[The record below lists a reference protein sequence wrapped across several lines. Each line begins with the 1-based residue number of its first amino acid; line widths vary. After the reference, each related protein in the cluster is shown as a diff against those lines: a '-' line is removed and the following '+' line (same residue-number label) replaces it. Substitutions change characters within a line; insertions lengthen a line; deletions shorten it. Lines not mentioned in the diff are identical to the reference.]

1 VLRMRARLIWW
12 FILVAGIVAVPAHA
26 QTQGIGALM
35 DSALVADKEG
45 RFADAAAFLEQIRVL
60 PSFGTES
67 YARRRK
73 VLSYLGKAYREQN
86 DWSRAIPVWEELLQ
100 AAAVLQN
107 APDQK
112 TMHLNLGIV
121 MRRVGRYRDAET
133 HLKAAERLAGTL
145 KADKGL
151 VAIYAELLAV
161 AEELGVQPDIDKYR
175 QLLAAA
181 RQQEGG
187 AEVEADDPDT
197 LAKDAQDAAAENRLS
212 DSVRLQQSA
221 IEALRGR
228 GPGGGTNNVRKLVAF
243 LVDLGILQFRI
254 KDFPGAL
261 DTYRAAAELCTSPG
275 LRPEAAFC
283 ALKMAEVYLELD
295 RRDSAWTALNAALT
309 NLENTESIANA
320 LYNIGLIQKDRGDHV
335 GAAAAFLRSVMMFE
349 VTRSN
354 VSQESDDERRR
365 MYMSS
370 RIEAYEQC
378 IGILSELRMHTSAF
392 KVMELAQA
400 RTLNES
406 LHSLN
411 SDQPLPK
418 IALTPDAILKASDP
432 VLLLDTLYQ
441 QTGGMDLTDVCA
453 RYIDKE
459 SALLEFFLGK
469 YRAFAFVAHDAD
481 GEIVE
486 LQPPDRIDDAVD
498 KLRSHLSRRGSAASL
513 VLPVDSV
520 LSSLV
525 LGPVWPMVKEKSHLF
540 IVPNGS
546 LWVVP
551 FETLLEPSEPAAKT
565 SAVHPGPGLDELT
578 FQTAPFLVRRFSFTY
593 SQSACILGTTVARP
607 HALAPML
614 IAFAD
619 PSRSYEKIKKTSDVR
634 RDSSMAALKFASK
647 EVRDIA
653 RFFPAENTRLF
664 IGSHATEA
672 AAKAILDTAGAH
684 ILHFATHG
692 YLSRDGGTRVGLIL
706 DRSQKEDGILE
717 SAEIAQMHIHSDV
730 VVLSACETGLGERV
744 PGEGTMGLA
753 RAFALAGA
761 RVVVV
766 SLWEVADQSTSQLMN
781 VMYQELRRSN
791 GNVPRALHEAQQS
804 LLASERTSA
813 PFYWAPFIA
822 IGQ

>member
-1 VLRMRARLIWW
+1 MRVLLILSVIVLTGLPALTAR
-12 FILVAGIVAVPAHA
+12 A
-26 QTQGIGALM
+26 QTAGIGALM
-35 DSALVADKEG
+35 DSALVADREQ
-45 RFADAAAFLEQIRVL
+45 RFEDAAVFLEQIRAL
-60 PSFGTES
+60 PSFGAES

-73 VLSYLGKAYREQN
+73 ALALLGKAYGEQN
-86 DWSRAIPVWEELLQ
+86 AWDRAVPVWEELLKS
-100 AAAVLQN
+100 AASLQI
-107 APDQK
+107 APDQE
-112 TMHLNLGIV
+112 TMHINLGIV
-121 MRRVGRYRDAET
+121 LRRVGRYSDADT
-133 HLKAAERLAGTL
+133 HLKAAERLAITL
-145 KADKGL
+145 KDDKGL
-151 VAIYAELLAV
+151 AAIYAELLAQ
-161 AEELGVQPDIDKYR
+161 ARELQVPNDIRRYEG
-175 QLLAAA
+175 LLASVS
-181 RQQEGG
+181 QHGG
-187 AEVEADDPDT
+187 APSAGDPDA
-197 LAKDAQDAAAENRLS
+197 LALEAQQAASQNRL
-212 DSVRLQQSA
+212 DDAVRLQQAAVDIVQS
-221 IEALRGR
+221 RGQ
-228 GPGGGTNNVRKLVAF
+228 GGGINGVRKLVAF
-243 LVDLGILQFRI
+243 LVDLGILQSRA
-254 KDFPGAL
+254 KDLPGAL
-261 DTYRAAAELCTSPG
+261 NSYRAAVDQCTSPG

-295 RRDSAWTALNAALT
+295 RRDSAWTSLNAALAD
-309 NLENTESIANA
+309 LENTESLANA
-320 LYNIGLIQKDRGDHV
+320 LYNIGLIQKDRGDQV
-335 GAAAAFLRSVMMFE
+335 GAAAAFLRAVMMFE

-354 VSQESDDERRR
+354 VSQDADDERRR
-365 MYMSS
+365 VYMSS

-378 IGILSELRMHTSAF
+378 IGILSELRMHDSAF

-406 LHSLN
+406 LRSLN
-411 SDQPLPK
+411 SEQPLPK
-418 IALTPDAILKASDP
+418 INITPEAILKASDP
-432 VLLLDTLYQ
+432 MLLLDTLYQ

-453 RYIDKE
+453 RYIDRE
-459 SALLEFFLGK
+459 SALLEFFLGR
-469 YRAFAFVAHDAD
+469 YRAFVLVAHDAD

-498 KLRSHLSRRGSAASL
+498 KLRGTLSRRGNSASL

-540 IVPNGS
+540 VVPNGS
-546 LWVVP
+546 LWLVP
-551 FETLLEPSEPAAKT
+551 FETLLEPAQPAAKT
-565 SAVHPGPGLDELT
+565 PGKPQEPGLDEQT
-578 FQTAPFLVRRFSFTY
+578 FRTAPFLVRRFSFTY
-593 SQSACILGTTVARP
+593 SQSACILGSTVARP

-619 PSRSYEKIKKTSDVR
+619 PSRSYENIRKTSDVR

-653 RFFPAENTRLF
+653 RYFPAESTRLF
-664 IGSHATEA
+664 IGNHATEA
-672 AAKAILDTAGAH
+672 AAKKILDTAGAH

-692 YLSRDGGTRVGLIL
+692 FLSRDGGRRVGLIL
-706 DRSQKEDGILE
+706 DRSQNEDGVLE
-717 SAEIAQMHIHSDV
+717 SAEIAKMHLHSDV

-804 LLASERTSA
+804 LLSSDRTAA